1 MQIHGHDFA
10 CLAVLPKASPPC
22 YASGSEEKVIRVL
35 EAPQAYEDTIA
46 LGRSDEVHA
55 SSSSAHHQVRFLAP
69 LKISACAAC
78 VMGPLFMHNDR
89 THAAGACL
97 LFSAQSVAMCW

>member
-22 YASGSEEKVIRVL
+22 YASGSEEKVIRIL

-46 LGRSDEVHA
+46 LGRSDQVHA
-55 SSSSAHHQVRFLAP
+55 SSSAAHRQV
-69 LKISACAAC
+69 C
-78 VMGPLFMHNDR
+78 
-89 THAAGACL
+89 
-97 LFSAQSVAMCW
+97 FSAA

>member
-46 LGRSDEVHA
+46 MGRSDEVRA
-55 SSSSAHHQVRFLAP
+55 SSTTVHHQVWFLAP
-69 LKISACAAC
+69 LKITACPAY
-78 VMGPLFMHNDR
+78 VRRLFASR
-89 THAAGACL
+89 TVAGH
-97 LFSAQSVAMCW
+97 M